1 MSTARKLLTNTRVVI
16 LIVFLLLSLV
26 AIHPIMNT
34 DGVAIRTVAKD
45 SAASLANMES
55 PKASSTPTS
64 REVLYSINNKPIPD
78 EDTYYDFLATL
89 EPNRTLLL
97 KTNKDTYRLTTK
109 PLLEVII
116 LNETEFVEINESV
129 YDNETNTT
137 TNVTSFVEQNKTITN
152 IIGTEDIGLK
162 VYAAPSNNIRKGLD
176 LEGGTRVLLAPQE
189 EVTGSDL
196 DIIIENIGQRLNVF
210 GVSDVVVRSVK
221 DFTGEV
227 YVLVEI
233 AGVSQDE
240 IRDLLSKQGKFEAKV
255 ANATVFRGGDDIKN
269 VCRSSSSTCF
279 AGIDPQRSCGQ
290 VTDGTF
296 TCAFR
301 FSISLSTDAAK
312 AMAASTEN
320 LDVVY
325 TGNVG
330 DSGYL
335 TENITLFLDDEQV
348 DELRIG
354 ADLKGN
360 VVTEISISGSGSGIS
375 EQAAA
380 LDALANMKQLQTVLI
395 TGSLPVKLEIIQSD
409 AISPVL
415 GEEFIK
421 NAMLVGGLAIL
432 AVVVIIIIRYKKF
445 MIAVPAIIAMFSEVI
460 ILLGFAGLIGWRLD
474 LAAIAGIIIA
484 VGTGV
489 DDQIVII
496 DETLSQRDST
506 KELTWLKK
514 LKRAFFIIMTAYFT
528 TVVAMLPLWWSG
540 AGLLKGFAL
549 TTIAGVT
556 IGVLITRPAFASMLE
571 LLIEKRKKD

>member
-1 MSTARKLLTNTRVVI
+1 MSKAKQLFSNTRVII
-16 LIVFLLLSLV
+16 LIIFLLLSVV
-26 AIHPIMNT
+26 AIHPRLDT
-34 DGVAIRTVAKD
+34 DGVAIRSVTKD
-45 SAASLANMES
+45 SAAALANIES
-55 PKASSTPTS
+55 PKASSTPTA
-64 REVLYSINNKPIPD
+64 REVLLSINNKPIPD
-78 EDTYYDFLATL
+78 EEAYYNFIDSL

-109 PLLEVII
+109 PLTETIV
-116 LNETEFVEINESV
+116 LNETEFVQVNKTV
-129 YDNETNTT
+129 FNNETNTT
-137 TNVTSFVEQNKTITN
+137 ENITSYEERNKTITN

-162 VYAAPSNNIRKGLD
+162 VYPAPANNIRKGLD

-189 EVTGSDL
+189 KVSDADL
-196 DIIIENIGQRLNVF
+196 EMIIENIEQRLNVF
-210 GVSDVVVRSVK
+210 GVSDVIVRSVK

-233 AGVSQDE
+233 AGVSQEE
-240 IRDLLSKQGKFEAKV
+240 IRDLLSQQGKFEAKI
-255 ANATVFRGGDDIKN
+255 ANTTVFRGGDDIKN

-279 AGIDPQRSCGQ
+279 AGIDQQQGCGQ
-290 VTDGTF
+290 LPDGTF
-296 TCAFR
+296 SCAFR

-312 AMAASTEN
+312 AMAEATED
-320 LDVVY
+320 LEVVY
-325 TGNVG
+325 AGGVTGE
-330 DSGYL
+330 GYL
-335 TENITLFLDDEQV
+335 SENITLFLDDEEV
-348 DELRIG
+348 DALRIG

-360 VVTEISISGSGSGIS
+360 VVTDISISGSGTGVS

-380 LDALANMKQLQTVLI
+380 IDALANMKQLQTVLI
-395 TGSLPVKLEIIQSD
+395 TGSLPVTLDIIQSD
-409 AISPVL
+409 AVSPVL
-415 GEEFIK
+415 GEEFID

-432 AVVVIIIIRYKKF
+432 AVVIIIVLRYRRVG
-445 MIAVPAIIAMFSEVI
+445 IALPAIIAMLSEVI
-460 ILLGFAGLIGWRLD
+460 ILLGFASVIGWRLD

-496 DETLSQRDST
+496 DETLEKKDST
-506 KELTWLKK
+506 KMLSWLQK

-556 IGVLITRPAFASMLE
+556 IGVLITRPAFAKMLE
-571 LLIEKRKKD
+571 VLIEKKS